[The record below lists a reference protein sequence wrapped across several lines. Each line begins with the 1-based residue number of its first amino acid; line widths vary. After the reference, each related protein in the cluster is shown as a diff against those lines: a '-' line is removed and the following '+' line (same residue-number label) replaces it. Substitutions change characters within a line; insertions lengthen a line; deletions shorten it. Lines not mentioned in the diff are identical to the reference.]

1 MYKLVFA
8 PEFARDLDS
17 TFEYIS
23 HVLCADKAAKEL
35 MKEIDDSIMNLKNM
49 PYMYPECNE
58 PLKSLGYR
66 KIVVKNYILIYEVD
80 DEKKNINLL
89 RIFYGRSDYMRF
101 LTKQIKIALCDQNT
115 ERFFIAFDTGFPQ
128 NFMVSLLVE
137 RSDINGKKQSNLV
150 RLLHEK
156 RRNNDRTKRSLR
168 S

>member
-17 TFEYIS
+17 TF
-23 HVLCADKAAKEL
+23 
-35 MKEIDDSIMNLKNM
+35 KNM

-101 LTKQIKIALCDQNT
+101 FN
-115 ERFFIAFDTGFPQ
+115 
-128 NFMVSLLVE
+128 
-137 RSDINGKKQSNLV
+137 
-150 RLLHEK
+150 
-156 RRNNDRTKRSLR
+156 
-168 S
+168 

>member
-35 MKEIDDSIMNLKNM
+35 MKEIDDSI
-49 PYMYPECNE
+49 MYPECNE

-101 LTKQIKIALCDQNT
+101 FN
-115 ERFFIAFDTGFPQ
+115 
-128 NFMVSLLVE
+128 
-137 RSDINGKKQSNLV
+137 
-150 RLLHEK
+150 
-156 RRNNDRTKRSLR
+156 
-168 S
+168 

>member
-23 HVLCADKAAKEL
+23 HVLCADKAANEL

-101 LTKQIKIALCDQNT
+101 FN
-115 ERFFIAFDTGFPQ
+115 
-128 NFMVSLLVE
+128 
-137 RSDINGKKQSNLV
+137 
-150 RLLHEK
+150 
-156 RRNNDRTKRSLR
+156 
-168 S
+168 